1 MLLYIYKFDGFI
13 YYFTGLDLT
22 TDFYQSK
29 DGIVEG
35 MDDSVDSNMNYEKLS
50 GESESEEELI
60 DDETLHMNLF
70 GTALKNNVNF
80 KKRLLSSSSL
90 RSNKLLTEL
99 TYNQSEII
107 GQSEALLSLNEE
119 FSKKYLN
126 QLFNLGPFF
135 YEMC

>member
-1 MLLYIYKFDGFI
+1 M
-13 YYFTGLDLT
+13 DLT
-22 TDFYQSK
+22 SDFYQSK
-29 DGIVEG
+29 DMEQAA
-35 MDDSVDSNMNYEKLS
+35 DSSVDSNLLYEKLS

-80 KKRLLSSSSL
+80 KKRLLSSSSF

-126 QLFNLGPFF
+126 QLFNLGPFL
-135 YEMC
+135 